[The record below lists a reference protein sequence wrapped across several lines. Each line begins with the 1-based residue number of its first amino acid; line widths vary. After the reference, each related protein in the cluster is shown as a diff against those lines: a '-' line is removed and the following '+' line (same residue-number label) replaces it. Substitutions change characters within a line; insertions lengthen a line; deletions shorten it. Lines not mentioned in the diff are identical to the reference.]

1 MSARLRRAR
10 VADAA
15 AVAQVHAESWQ
26 VAYAGVLPR
35 SYLAT
40 LRPEPLARY
49 WARRLRRG
57 EPMHV
62 ATVRGALVGFSLVG
76 AGQAQSFGGRLGELF
91 MLYVRP
97 SHWRRGLGAALF
109 AESMALLEEAGA
121 YWLHVWVL
129 AENRAAQGFYAGRG
143 LRPDGARR
151 RDVFDGERVEVER
164 WAMALNRVW
173 PPRDAGA

>member
-57 EPMHV
+57 E
-62 ATVRGALVGFSLVG
+62 
-76 AGQAQSFGGRLGELF
+76 LGCS
-91 MLYVRP
+91 YDVDVIQTT
-97 SHWRRGLGAALF
+97 LGV
-109 AESMALLEEAGA
+109 MA
-121 YWLHVWVL
+121 
-129 AENRAAQGFYAGRG
+129 
-143 LRPDGARR
+143 
-151 RDVFDGERVEVER
+151 
-164 WAMALNRVW
+164 
-173 PPRDAGA
+173 